1 MPTMMYHV
9 VSLSSSVELSPSPLE
24 PRSSKEAVG
33 GGLVDWTG
41 TKKSYVI
48 PLADTGPS
56 QSLLHVAWRHG
67 SVVGIAD
74 GTREG
79 LVEGRTDG

>member
-1 MPTMMYHV
+1 MYWLHAPGCDSSIAV
-9 VSLSSSVELSPSPLE
+9 LSAGEVTKPVLQRLAS
-24 PRSSKEAVG
+24 RSHPHMN
-33 GGLVDWTG
+33 
-41 TKKSYVI
+41 VI
-48 PLADTGPS
+48 PLADTRPS